1 MENPQGGGKHVGRHF
16 WGGGGGGDMCIVSNV
31 QF

>member
-16 WGGGGGGDMCIVSNV
+16 WGGGGDMCIVSNV